1 MTPHHEHEFEAA
13 PGLPEPL
20 PAGERILWQGAPDW
34 RALALHV
41 FHLRQLAIYF
51 ALMMGVQA
59 LYLRGEP
66 ASAMLPS
73 LVVSGSM
80 AAIALGVLAFTAWLS
95 ARTTLYTLTSRRVVM
110 RIGIVLTI
118 TLNVPLRQLRGADV
132 LPRAGG
138 RGDLTLALASRERIG
153 WLHLW
158 PHARPWELR
167 DPQPAMRCVPEVD
180 VVGRKLLAAWQAV
193 NAGLASQGSRS
204 LPAAAHAA
212 QSPAAVDPRPTST
225 AAA

>member
-34 RALALHV
+34 RALALNV
-41 FHLRQLAIYF
+41 FHLRQLSIYF
-51 ALMMGVQA
+51 TLMLGLQA

-66 ASAMLPS
+66 PGAMLPS
-73 LVVSGSM
+73 MVVSGSM
-80 AAIALGVLAFTAWLS
+80 AVVALGALAFTAWLC

-118 TLNVPLRQLRGADV
+118 TLNLPLRQLRGAD
-132 LPRAGG
+132 LLARTGG
-138 RGDLTLALASRERIG
+138 TGDLTLALAGRERIG

-167 DPQPAMRCVPEVD
+167 DPQPALRCVPEVD
-180 VVGRKLLAAWQAV
+180 AVSRKLLAAWQAA
-193 NAGLASQGSRS
+193 NAGQAARPQPSAD
-204 LPAAAHAA
+204 PAPQPHPPHAA
-212 QSPAAVDPRPTST
+212 T
-225 AAA
+225 A